1 MLKNWLKIIRNI
13 MKLRYIIGYNG
24 FIFRLKTL
32 PLIGSSLPDAL
43 YGSSVIKALVV
54 AYRFLIELAKM
65 FLGKIAM
72 MIFLFMTAVVMNDNL
87 FEKNRDMFPA
97 NMHAYLLI
105 AGFLLIAYTGML
117 INTNMFKFTTEKWYS
132 VFMLRMDAKT
142 LDHALFAFDLAK
154 LFIGYFMTALIMG
167 PLTGAPV
174 WAWAIIPPLAVLM
187 KLAGTGLQIASYKRK
202 KKRQQKK
209 ADPKPVYISG
219 SYVIKSLFIFPVYI
233 AAFAALVSGNLPPWP
248 VLAGL
253 VLLFAGLGI
262 FGIHE
267 IRSFNTVMH
276 RKTLIEEREAN
287 KIMVEAFKGNNE
299 KKQITKVKSSAAIK
313 VKASS
318 DKKGFEFFN
327 DLFFKRYKSS
337 LNVSSA
343 AGCIFILL
351 VTVLA
356 ILGVTYNYYYD
367 HGMAKTMKI
376 ITGNLIGYNPKHNLF
391 GSKTAAEVVSFFFTS
406 YMTPAAL
413 VLFGF
418 NTGLRATQSMFINC
432 DRALMTFNFFKTPRL
447 ISKLFKIRRIKL
459 IKVNLKVPL
468 ALSLFYDFMLLAS
481 GGQQFP
487 LQYLLTPVVFLLM
500 SAAASVWKL
509 SVYYLLQPFT
519 SEVKIKSIPYFVLNG
534 VVYFILFVFA
544 FIPLHPFILA
554 PLTAVIFAL
563 LFFLSDKL
571 VYRYGSKTWRN
582 KG

>member
-202 KKRQQKK
+202 KKRQQNKLLRKK
-209 ADPKPVYISG
+209 K
-219 SYVIKSLFIFPVYI
+219 
-233 AAFAALVSGNLPPWP
+233 
-248 VLAGL
+248 
-253 VLLFAGLGI
+253 
-262 FGIHE
+262 
-267 IRSFNTVMH
+267 
-276 RKTLIEEREAN
+276 
-287 KIMVEAFKGNNE
+287 
-299 KKQITKVKSSAAIK
+299 
-313 VKASS
+313 
-318 DKKGFEFFN
+318 
-327 DLFFKRYKSS
+327 
-337 LNVSSA
+337 LNQ
-343 AGCIFILL
+343 
-351 VTVLA
+351 
-356 ILGVTYNYYYD
+356 
-367 HGMAKTMKI
+367 TMK
-376 ITGNLIGYNPKHNLF
+376 
-391 GSKTAAEVVSFFFTS
+391 
-406 YMTPAAL
+406 
-413 VLFGF
+413 
-418 NTGLRATQSMFINC
+418 Q
-432 DRALMTFNFFKTPRL
+432 
-447 ISKLFKIRRIKL
+447 
-459 IKVNLKVPL
+459 
-468 ALSLFYDFMLLAS
+468 
-481 GGQQFP
+481 
-487 LQYLLTPVVFLLM
+487 
-500 SAAASVWKL
+500 
-509 SVYYLLQPFT
+509 
-519 SEVKIKSIPYFVLNG
+519 
-534 VVYFILFVFA
+534 
-544 FIPLHPFILA
+544 
-554 PLTAVIFAL
+554 
-563 LFFLSDKL
+563 
-571 VYRYGSKTWRN
+571 N
-582 KG
+582 KGQNR